1 MGHFKISPKGGSIQI
16 EFEILILVLRNM
28 RGPISEQGTRQKIP
42 KFADRLSAKNTA
54 CRDSP

>member
-1 MGHFKISPKGGSIQI
+1 MGHFKISPKGGSIQV

-28 RGPISEQGTRQKIP
+28 QGPISGQGTRQKIP

-54 CRDSP
+54 RRDSP